1 MKGLMTRSGIY
12 YLRKHVPEALRPMF
26 GGQREV
32 WETLDT
38 RDKREAE
45 RRFHPAMARVNAR
58 IEAARRALHGAERE
72 AAFIGSPAAWKALDA
87 LSDHSN
93 GLEVPRRFA
102 PIPSTPEEVDV
113 VAQAL
118 ALGNVEARPR
128 SRAEAAAIIRQALDQ
143 LALERE
149 DGWSLLRPSPDPEDP
164 EPEPVVPARYLDR
177 LTEALMGLFDAERAK
192 LEALLAIFEAPDF
205 PDRAD
210 PEAGSAAGEQSPP
223 GDGLKALAALW
234 EAQRNKAKSSKAD
247 MRTAIAR
254 FERVNGPLPYQAIT
268 AEHVRAFK
276 ADLIRDEGIKS
287 ATKVK
292 LWSMVSAAMGIG
304 ADQGLIE
311 NPFAKVKL
319 GRLADD
325 AAPREVFSRDDL
337 IRIFAA
343 LEGEEWWLARLGL
356 YTGARLG
363 ELHQL
368 DKADLIVEADALFLH
383 IRDDRETGKS
393 VKTRNSVRKVP
404 VHCQLL
410 ADGFEEW
417 ARSRPE
423 HRLFS
428 GTAAAASKRLNRR
441 LDDLGLGEEKV
452 FHSFRH
458 TFITGARP
466 AMDEAY
472 WEKITGHKS
481 QRVSRAYGDFTDLKA
496 KIDRVNFGIEGVV

>member
-1 MKGLMTRSGIY
+1 MKSLMTRGGVH
-12 YLRKHVPEALRPMF
+12 YLRKHVPEDVRLAF
-26 GGQREV
+26 GGKREV
-32 WETLDT
+32 WESLGT
-38 RDKREAE
+38 RDRREAE
-45 RRFHPAMARVNAR
+45 RRFHPAMAKLDAR
-58 IEAARRALHGAERE
+58 IEAARRALHSTERE
-72 AAFIGSPAAWKALDA
+72 AAFMTSPAAWKALDA
-87 LSDHSN
+87 FSDHSN
-93 GLEVPRRFA
+93 GLEMPRRFA
-102 PIPSTPEEVDV
+102 AIPSTPEEVDV

-118 ALGNVEARPR
+118 ALGNAEARPQ
-128 SRAEAAAIIRQALDQ
+128 SRAEAASMIRQALDQ
-143 LALERE
+143 LAYERE
-149 DGWSLLRPSPDPEDP
+149 ERWSLLRPSADPEDP

-177 LTEALMGLFDAERAK
+177 LTKSLMGLFDAERAT
-192 LEALLAIFEAPDF
+192 LEALLAMFEAPDF
-205 PDRAD
+205 PDRTE
-210 PEAGSAAGEQSPP
+210 PEAGSAASYQPPP

-234 EAQRNKAKSSKAD
+234 EAQRKKAKSSKAD

-254 FERVNGPLPYQAIT
+254 FERINGPLPYQAIT

-276 ADLIRDEGIKS
+276 ADLVRDTGIKS

-311 NPFAKVKL
+311 NPFTKVKL
-319 GRLADD
+319 GRLPDD
-325 AAPREVFSRDDL
+325 AALREVFSRDDL
-337 IRIFAA
+337 TRIFGA

-368 DKADLIVEADALFLH
+368 DQSDLIVEADALFLH
-383 IRDDRETGKS
+383 IRGDAEKNKS

-404 VHCQLL
+404 VHRQLL
-410 ADGFEEW
+410 ADGFEKW
-417 ARSRPE
+417 ARSRPD

-428 GTAAAASKRLNRR
+428 GTTAAASKRLNRR
-441 LDDLGLGEEKV
+441 LDNLGLGEEKV

-466 AMDEAY
+466 VMDEAY

-481 QRVSRAYGDFTDLKA
+481 QRVSRAYGDFADLKA
-496 KIDRVNFGIEGVV
+496 KIDLVTFGVETE